1 MLFLPLVLGALAA
14 LDAAPK
20 PTLQPTVLPVPVLL
34 TSVSL
39 VDDTEEQSAGWTGA
53 VTVGASVSS
62 GNTDRTTASATIDA
76 VREFEDKDR
85 ITLGF
90 NWNYAEENDI
100 RTQRR
105 TGARAQYDSFL
116 TDKTYWLTQL
126 SAESDEQAGID
137 LRWTVGAGL
146 GRQVLDSHEWKWSVE
161 SGLTY
166 FNEALDNNVDDSYL
180 AARFASRTDWT
191 YSEKTSFGNVL
202 EIFPSLENGDDV
214 YGRSDTRATVNLT
227 ESMLGQ
233 VQWIWDWDNT
243 PATGRKRS
251 DHLLLLTVGW
261 AF

>member
-20 PTLQPTVLPVPVLL
+20 LAVQPASVLVTNL
-34 TSVSL
+34 SIF
-39 VDDTEEQSAGWTGA
+39 DDAADEEKSTGWTGS
-53 VTVGASVSS
+53 VTIGSSISS
-62 GNTDRTTASATIDA
+62 GNTERTSASATMDA
-76 VREFEDKDR
+76 VRELDNDDR

-90 NWNYAEENDI
+90 NWNYAEENNF

-116 TDKTYWLTQL
+116 TETTYWLGQL
-126 SAESDEQAGID
+126 SAESDEQAGVD
-137 LRWTVGAGL
+137 LRWTAGAGL
-146 GRQVLDSHEWKWSVE
+146 GRQVLDNDEWKWSVE
-161 SGLTY
+161 GGLSY
-166 FNEALDNNVDDSYL
+166 FNEEFDSGADDSYL
-180 AARFASRTDWT
+180 AARLASRADWV

-202 EIFPSLENGDDV
+202 ELFPSLEGGDDV
-214 YGRSDTRATVNLT
+214 YGRSDTRMTVNLT

-243 PATGRKRS
+243 PATDRKRS